1 MTDEK
6 LEAPLDAET
15 EAMINQALERA
26 TDEPDPITAVAASF
40 DTENRLLIVVLST
53 GQRLAIPQEDLQ
65 HLADV
70 SPAEAAEVTIEMLG
84 MGLHWENLD
93 LDFSVEGL
101 LEGRRGNSAWMAKLQ
116 ERWQGNSRAV
126 LQVA

>member
-1 MTDEK
+1 MTDE
-6 LEAPLDAET
+6 ELDAMIT
-15 EAMINQALERA
+15 EALKRSKDA
-26 TDEPDPITAVAASF
+26 PDPITAVAASF
-40 DTENRLLIVVLST
+40 DTENRLLIVLLST

-84 MGLHWENLD
+84 RGLHWEKLD

-101 LEGRRGNSAWMAKLQ
+101 IEGRRGSAAWMAKLH
-116 ERWQGNSRAV
+116 ERRHGKPSTV